1 MIFTELFPI
10 GVEYNYTKLKFRKN
24 AHSSHFGWVFLM
36 VQVKNEALRLILPL
50 EISQTNEFSNKSH
63 RDKKHHS
70 LKVSYH
76 NALCFGVS
84 RIYFDIPYDLM

>member
-24 AHSSHFGWVFLM
+24 AHSSHFGRVFLM
-36 VQVKNEALRLILPL
+36 AQALRLVLPL
-50 EISQTNEFSNKSH
+50 EISQTNDFSNKSH